1 MAVKIAEE
9 EEKEKK
15 KQSHQFCMSPQ
26 LRIIY
31 VLVVSTWCGMCVAFP
46 LMGKLIYLRLY
57 YGIETTLMV
66 SDILKHFLSL
76 SLLPAAL
83 PPHRKL
89 YVYIYSLLHCLLL
102 DGVAFVPWEP
112 RYLWNVHLYIDL
124 LICGLLAV
132 VVAVLPSM
140 RISAIFTH
148 RIYID
153 VCDACG
159 CKPHKRC
166 SIDENRYWRMRLSMK
181 KLIQS
186 KG

>member
-1 MAVKIAEE
+1 MAVRIAEE

-89 YVYIYSLLHCLLL
+89 YVYIFSSTLPIVGWSRVCTVRASLFVERSFIYRSINLWIISRCRCRFAEHENQRYFYTPHIHRCVRCLWL
-102 DGVAFVPWEP
+102 
-112 RYLWNVHLYIDL
+112 
-124 LICGLLAV
+124 
-132 VVAVLPSM
+132 
-140 RISAIFTH
+140 
-148 RIYID
+148 
-153 VCDACG
+153 
-159 CKPHKRC
+159 
-166 SIDENRYWRMRLSMK
+166 
-181 KLIQS
+181 
-186 KG
+186 